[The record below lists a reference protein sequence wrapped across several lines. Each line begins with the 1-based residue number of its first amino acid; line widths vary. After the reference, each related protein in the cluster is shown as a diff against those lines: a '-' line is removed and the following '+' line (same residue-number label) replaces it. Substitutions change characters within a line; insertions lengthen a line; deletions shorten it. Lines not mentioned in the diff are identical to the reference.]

1 MSLANFYIGEPVVS
15 WELHICIFLA
25 ESRWVIPP
33 RVKCREPFFMYLI
46 QENRMVANAD
56 IANRYTILKEKIFN
70 NRLDSVSGIVLECKS
85 RELLQTP

>member
-1 MSLANFYIGEPVVS
+1 
-15 WELHICIFLA
+15 
-25 ESRWVIPP
+25 
-33 RVKCREPFFMYLI
+33 
-46 QENRMVANAD
+46 MVAAAD